1 MNKPHKTARLKST
14 PDKHGIVVNK
24 PDKASHTS
32 TPDNGSG
39 ILPSKRGE
47 GPEQGIAVSMLDTTT
62 RHKSTP
68 NNTSIITHEMHS
80 DNADG
85 SSGETPTETLAER
98 SPACPSGDNL
108 TFTCDSCGRQIPM
121 ANETLHTVRCRKE
134 VVPPTG
140 RTTHTEKPPKKQP
153 KTAKK
158 QKKKVPEQESEED
171 FDTMIA
177 AAMKDNVSCGFTA
190 CKTSTAIMGQNCP
203 FCARRFCLRH
213 HIPEVHGCGDAAKA
227 RARALISR
235 DGVLY
240 PGSGV
245 PSKKPNATTRVH
257 LQRRLDKKLTTLEEQ
272 RKHKKK
278 EK

>member
-1 MNKPHKTARLKST
+1 MVNKPHKTTRQKST
-14 PDKHGIVVNK
+14 PDNVSNV
-24 PDKASHTS
+24 
-32 TPDNGSG
+32 
-39 ILPSKRGE
+39 LPSKRGE
-47 GPEQGIAVSMLDTTT
+47 KPEREIVNKPDKTYC
-62 RHKSTP
+62 HKSTP
-68 NNTSIITHEMHS
+68 NNTSNITHETHS
-80 DNADG
+80 DDSEG
-85 SSGETPTETLAER
+85 SSGETPTKTHTKQ
-98 SPACPSGDNL
+98 SPCPDRDNL
-108 TFTCDSCGRQIPM
+108 TFTCDNCGRQIPM

-171 FDTMIA
+171 FDAIIA

-257 LQRRLDKKLTTLEEQ
+257 LQRKLDKKLTALEEQ

>member
-1 MNKPHKTARLKST
+1 MNKPDKTTRQKST
-14 PDKHGIVVNK
+14 PNNVSNVLPLSCGEKPEREIVNK
-24 PDKASHTS
+24 PDKT
-32 TPDNGSG
+32 
-39 ILPSKRGE
+39 
-47 GPEQGIAVSMLDTTT
+47 
-62 RHKSTP
+62 TP
-68 NNTSIITHEMHS
+68 NNTSIITHETMSS
-80 DNADG
+80 DD
-85 SSGETPTETLAER
+85 SSGETPTKTHHAQSLR
-98 SPACPSGDNL
+98 PSGDNL
-108 TFTCDSCGRQIPM
+108 TFTCDNCGRQIPA

-134 VVPPTG
+134 VVPPPG
-140 RTTHTEKPPKKQP
+140 RTTHVDNPKPKKQP

-171 FDTMIA
+171 FDAIIA
-177 AAMKDNVSCGFTA
+177 AAMKENVSCASSG

-213 HIPEVHGCGDAAKA
+213 HIPEVHGCGDAAKS

-257 LQRRLDKKLTTLEEQ
+257 LQRRLDKKLTALEEQ